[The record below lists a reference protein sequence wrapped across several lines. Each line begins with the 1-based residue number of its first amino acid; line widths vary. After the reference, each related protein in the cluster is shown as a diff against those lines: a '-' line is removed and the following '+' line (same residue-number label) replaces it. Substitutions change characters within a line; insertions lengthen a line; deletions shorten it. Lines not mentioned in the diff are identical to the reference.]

1 MADGLTL
8 RAQDKRGALAT
19 SPTIVILIGKH
30 GVFHKPCVD
39 PPHYRPT
46 NGNILALGLCVCGK
60 SPSFNKN
67 LGFRSWVIL
76 PLVSLTRGR
85 MFLSQIFLDH
95 TFWGT
100 PHVIAR
106 TNTFSIETP
115 VLFPPSLVCV
125 FITTVPSTK
134 LFAWG
139 EGDSKGH
146 VLRETTSRGV
156 SL

>member
-1 MADGLTL
+1 MRGPPSLSS
-8 RAQDKRGALAT
+8 DKRKH
-19 SPTIVILIGKH
+19 IGFR
-30 GVFHKPCVD
+30 VV
-39 PPHYRPT
+39 
-46 NGNILALGLCVCGK
+46 CVCGK

-139 EGDSKGH
+139 EGDSGGH
-146 VLRETTSRGV
+146 VKGDSGGHVNYEVRRAEPCAD
-156 SL
+156 